1 MIDFYLENIEMKHQ
15 YINAVLFGGV
25 FSYTT
30 NYLVVVSK
38 ICTKKLFVVVEK
50 NPKRHMLQYF
60 SFEYALV

>member
-1 MIDFYLENIEMKHQ
+1 MKHQ

-50 NPKRHMLQYF
+50 NPKGHMLQYF